1 MMPYELDDVERAVL
15 DGVVTGECDACGL
28 QAGELVHHN
37 ENNSSGVE
45 GTFCKE
51 CRGEQQ

>member
-1 MMPYELDDVERAVL
+1 MMLYELDEIERAML
-15 DGVVTGECDACGL
+15 EGTGECESCGL
-28 QAGELVHHN
+28 RVLVDDLVHHN

-51 CRGEQQ
+51 CRGE